1 MNIEVV
7 LGLIRFYKYNYSKY
21 IDRMYERMLYEFIY
35 KKLKYFVMK
44 IYYMPYI
51 MQNSSYKKLS
61 HFEDMVKNMSNE
73 PDKNN
78 PYSDKQF
85 EEDLIKWRMESKKIQ
100 NDKFIEFIEN
110 YKNGSGK

>member
-1 MNIEVV
+1 MEN
-7 LGLIRFYKYNYSKY
+7 NT
-21 IDRMYERMLYEFIY
+21 
-35 KKLKYFVMK
+35 
-44 IYYMPYI
+44 
-51 MQNSSYKKLS
+51 YKKLS

-73 PDKNN
+73 PNKNN

-85 EEDLIKWRMESKKIQ
+85 EEDLIKWRMETKYKYIQ